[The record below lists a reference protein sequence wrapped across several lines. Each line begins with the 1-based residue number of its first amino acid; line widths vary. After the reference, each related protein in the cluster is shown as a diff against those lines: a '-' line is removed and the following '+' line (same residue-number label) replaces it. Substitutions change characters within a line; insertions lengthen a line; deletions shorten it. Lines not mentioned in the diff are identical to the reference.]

1 MPRRA
6 RTELER
12 YADAWESRGVRA
24 WAEGWWEM
32 AVEVG
37 DLLAPL
43 LGVAPGHVSMHQNVS
58 VAAGLFLSCFDYPP
72 ERNRIVY
79 TELNFPSLMYL
90 AEGERRRGA
99 EVVVVPS
106 DDGIGVPLERLLAAI
121 DERTRIVPVSHT
133 YFKSAYVQD
142 AAAVARRCREV
153 GAVLLLD
160 VYQSTGVVPLEL
172 EAWGVHAAVG
182 GSVKWLCGGPGAG
195 YLWVHPELAPELRPA
210 LTGWQ
215 ADEEPFAFRGGPI
228 HYAGGA
234 WRFLTGTPNVP
245 ALHAC
250 RAGYEIVAGVGAARH
265 PASLPGAHHAADG
278 GGAGGRIRGA
288 HAARTGAPRRHG
300 VGVAPGGRAVE
311 PRAARAP
318 GAVRLPPR
326 CRGAPVA
333 SLLQHRGGVRPRRL
347 RPRHLRRRRRATRTA
362 AQDVR
367 VCSAICIAVDRVM
380 AARHPTARPPCR
392 RLVFWQ
398 GVCGTRGTGC
408 HDSGP

>member
-1 MPRRA
+1 MPVDSPSVGGSPGSATAAGDRELLAWRREFPILEHTTYLINNSLGAMPRRA

-142 AAAVARRCREV
+142 AAALARRCREV

-250 RAGYEIVAGVGAARH
+250 RAGYEIVAGVGAAAIRRRSLALTTRLMEAAREAGFEVRTPLDPARRGGTVSVWH
-265 PASLPGAHHAADG
+265 PEAERLSRELLERQVLCDFRPGAGVRLSPHFYNTEEECDHAVSVLATC
-278 GGAGGRIRGA
+278 A
-288 HAARTGAPRRHG
+288 G
-300 VGVAPGGRAVE
+300 VGAQPGRH
-311 PRAARAP
+311 AR
-318 GAVRLPPR
+318 
-326 CRGAPVA
+326 C
-333 SLLQHRGGVRPRRL
+333 
-347 RPRHLRRRRRATRTA
+347 
-362 AQDVR
+362 
-367 VCSAICIAVDRVM
+367 
-380 AARHPTARPPCR
+380 
-392 RLVFWQ
+392 
-398 GVCGTRGTGC
+398 
-408 HDSGP
+408 